1 MAALRAMA
9 PSFAC
14 ILLALATVWLGAW
27 LMPPAGHW
35 ALYPAYLTVFAFVW
49 AFVMAAGW
57 LWPSLRSNG
66 GAQ

>member
-35 ALYPAYLTVFAFVW
+35 AVIPVALTTWVIVFAFIAA
-49 AFVMAAGW
+49 AFLLW
-57 LWPSLRSNG
+57 LSRGLRP
-66 GAQ
+66 